1 MSMHQDLIHSLDPV
15 MWAGNCL
22 HIEPDP
28 WQAQVLRSDS
38 RRLLL
43 NCSRQSGKSTIAAVV
58 ALHRAIFYPNS
69 LILLVS
75 PSLRQSSELF
85 RKVTDWINV
94 LRERPERTEDNRL
107 SCTFKNNSRIVSLPS
122 KEETIRG
129 FSGATL
135 IIEDEA
141 SRVSDDLYRAVR
153 PMLAVSGGR
162 IILMSTPF
170 GKRGHFFD
178 EWSSGGKVWERIMIP
193 ATECPR
199 ISQSFLDE
207 ERRALGE
214 WWFKQEYL
222 CVFTE
227 TTDQVFSYDLIA
239 AAITDDI
246 KPLFDGGIS

>member
-1 MSMHQDLIHSLDPV
+1 MQMHKDLLYSLDPIS
-15 MWAGNCL
+15 WSRDCL
-22 HIEPDP
+22 NINPDL
-28 WQAQVLRSDS
+28 WQARVLRSDS

-43 NCSRQSGKSTIAAVV
+43 NCSRQSGKSTTAAIL
-58 ALHRAIFYPNS
+58 ALHRAVFYPGT

-85 RKVTDWINV
+85 RKVSDMIN
-94 LRERPERTEDNRL
+94 LLQERPERTEDNRL

-129 FSGATL
+129 FSGASL

-141 SRVSDDLYRAVR
+141 ARVPDDLYRAVR
-153 PMLAVSGGR
+153 PMLAVSQGR

-170 GKRGHFFD
+170 GKRGHFFE
-178 EWSSGGKVWERIMIP
+178 EWTHGGESWERIMIP

-199 ISQSFLDE
+199 ISPEFLEE
-207 ERRALGE
+207 ERRALGD

-227 TTDQVFSYDLIA
+227 TIDQVFPYDLVS
-239 AAITDDI
+239 AAISCDV
-246 KPLFDGGIS
+246 KPLFHGDIT